1 MKKQKSSNIGS
12 FSPSLEGGR
21 GEASNRKS
29 LHTGSESPLPRR
41 GLGGGSKINVVT
53 LGCSKNLVD
62 SEVLLNQLSM
72 DGFEVVHD
80 SNDASDIVVINT
92 CGFIHDAKEESVN
105 TILSFVD
112 AKGRGEIEKLYVM
125 GCLSERYK
133 ADLEKEV
140 PEVDRF
146 FGKFDMRAIVSELKA
161 TYRPE
166 YIYERKITTPS
177 HFAYLK
183 ISEGCNRVCAFCAIP
198 GMTGKHKSKS
208 MDDLVKEAR
217 YLAKNGVKEIL
228 LIAQDLSY
236 YGIDLYG
243 KGMLAE
249 LIQKIAEIDGIEW
262 IRLHYLY
269 PTKFPM
275 DILPLFKSVPK
286 LCKYIDIPLQHSAN
300 NVLKHMLR
308 HVTTEE
314 TEALLQKIKA
324 EVPGIAIRTTMLVG
338 HPGET
343 EEDFE
348 QLKSFVQKHKFDRLG
363 AFTYSH
369 EEGTYGYKTYQDDVP
384 EDVKQARADELMGLQ
399 ERISAELNAAKVGQ
413 FLKVIID
420 REDDEFFV
428 GRTEFD
434 SPEVDGEVLISKET
448 PLKKGQFCMV
458 EITSAEEFDLYGKVT
473 PAFMLMR

>member
-1 MKKQKSSNIGS
+1 MKKQ
-12 FSPSLEGGR
+12 
-21 GEASNRKS
+21 
-29 LHTGSESPLPRR
+29 
-41 GLGGGSKINVVT
+41 KINVVT

-80 SNDASDIVVINT
+80 SNDTDSDVVVINT

-105 TILSFVD
+105 TILQYVN
-112 AKGRGEIEKLYVM
+112 AKGKGDIDKLYVM

-133 ADLEKEV
+133 TDLEKEV
-140 PEVDRF
+140 PEVDKY
-146 FGKFDMRAIVSELKA
+146 FGKFDLKALVGELKA

-166 YIYERKITTPS
+166 FIYERKITTPS

-183 ISEGCNRVCAFCAIP
+183 VSEGCNRVCAFCAIP
-198 GMTGKHKSKS
+198 GMTGKHRSKS
-208 MDDLVKEAR
+208 IDDLVRETK
-217 YLAKNGVKEIL
+217 YLAKNGVKEVL

-249 LIQKIAEIDGIEW
+249 LIQRIAEVDGIEW

-269 PTKFPM
+269 PTKFPL
-275 DILPLFKSVPK
+275 DILPLFKTVPK
-286 LCKYIDIPLQHSAN
+286 LCKYIDIPLQHSSN

-308 HVTTEE
+308 QVTTEE
-314 TEALLQKIKA
+314 TEALLEKIRK

-348 QLKSFVQKHKFDRLG
+348 QLKGFVIKHRFDRLG
-363 AFTYSH
+363 AFSYSH
-369 EEGTYGYKTYQDDVP
+369 EEGTYGYKKYVDDIP
-384 EDVKQARADELMGLQ
+384 ESTKSARVDELMAIQ
-399 ERISAELNAAKVGQ
+399 QTISSQLMAGKVGQ
-413 FLKVIID
+413 ILNVIVD
-420 REDDEFFV
+420 REEGEFFV

-434 SPEVDGEVLISKET
+434 SPEVDGEVLIGKET
-448 PLKKGQFCMV
+448 ALKKGQFCKV
-458 EITSAEEFDLYGKVT
+458 KITGADEFDLYGKVVE
-473 PAFMLMR
+473 AI

>member
-1 MKKQKSSNIGS
+1 MKKQ
-12 FSPSLEGGR
+12 
-21 GEASNRKS
+21 
-29 LHTGSESPLPRR
+29 
-41 GLGGGSKINVVT
+41 KINVVT

-80 SNDASDIVVINT
+80 SDETDSDIVVINT

-105 TILSFVD
+105 TILQFVE
-112 AKGRGEIEKLYVM
+112 AKGRGDIEKLYVM

-133 ADLEKEV
+133 LDLEKEV

-146 FGKFDMRAIVSELKA
+146 FGKFDMKAVVSELKA

-166 YIYERKITTPS
+166 FIYERKITTPS

-198 GMTGKHKSKS
+198 GMTGKHRSKS
-208 MDDLVKEAR
+208 MEELVKEAK

-249 LIQKIAEIDGIEW
+249 LIQKIAEVDGIRW

-275 DILPLFKSVPK
+275 DILPLFKTVPK
-286 LCKYIDIPLQHSAN
+286 LCKYIDIPLQHSSN

-308 HVTTEE
+308 QVTTEE
-314 TEALLQKIKA
+314 TEALLLKIKT
-324 EVPGIAIRTTMLVG
+324 EIPGIAIRTTMLVG

-348 QLKSFVQKHKFDRLG
+348 QLKNFIQKHKFDRLG

-369 EEGTYGYKTYQDDVP
+369 EEGTYGYQKYSDDIP
-384 EDVKQARADELMGLQ
+384 EEVKQARADEIMAIQQGIS
-399 ERISAELNAAKVGQ
+399 ERLNAAKVGQ
-413 FLKVIID
+413 TLTVIVD

-434 SPEVDGEVLISKET
+434 SPEVDGEVLIGKET
-448 PLKKGQFCMV
+448 PLKKGQFVQV
-458 EITSAEEFDLYGKVT
+458 EITSSDEFDLYGKVAS
-473 PAFMLMR
+473 AFSLVI

>member
-1 MKKQKSSNIGS
+1 MKKQ
-12 FSPSLEGGR
+12 
-21 GEASNRKS
+21 
-29 LHTGSESPLPRR
+29 
-41 GLGGGSKINVVT
+41 KINVVT

-80 SNDASDIVVINT
+80 SNDTDSDIVVINT

-105 TILSFVD
+105 TIMGFVG

-133 ADLEKEV
+133 LDLEKEV

-146 FGKFDMRAIVSELKA
+146 FGKFDMKAIVSELKA

-166 YIYERKITTPS
+166 FIYERKITTPS

-208 MDDLVKEAR
+208 IEDLVKETK
-217 YLAKNGVKEIL
+217 YLAKSGVREIL

-249 LIQKIAEIDGIEW
+249 LIQKVAEIDGIEW

-275 DILPLFKSVPK
+275 DILPLFKTVPK
-286 LCKYIDIPLQHSAN
+286 LCKYIDIPLQHSSN

-314 TEALLQKIKA
+314 TEALLLKIKA
-324 EVPGIAIRTTMLVG
+324 EVPGIVIRTTMLVG

-348 QLKSFVQKHKFDRLG
+348 QLKGFISKHKFDRLG

-369 EEGTYGYKTYQDDVP
+369 EEGTYGYQKYSDDVP
-384 EDVKQARADELMGLQ
+384 EDVKQARQEELMGIQ
-399 ERISAELNAAKVGQ
+399 QVISSQLNEAKIGLT
-413 FLKVIID
+413 LKVIID

-428 GRTEFD
+428 GRSEFD
-434 SPEVDGEVLISKET
+434 SPEVDGEVLITKEVR
-448 PLKKGQFCMV
+448 LKKGQFCSV
-458 EITSAEEFDLYGKVT
+458 EITGSDEFDLYGKVV
-473 PAFMLMR
+473 

>member
-1 MKKQKSSNIGS
+1 MKKQ
-12 FSPSLEGGR
+12 
-21 GEASNRKS
+21 
-29 LHTGSESPLPRR
+29 
-41 GLGGGSKINVVT
+41 KINVVT

-80 SNDASDIVVINT
+80 SNDTDSDIVVINT

-105 TILSFVD
+105 TILQFVE
-112 AKGRGEIEKLYVM
+112 AKGRGDIEKLYVM

-133 ADLEKEV
+133 LDLEKEV

-146 FGKFDMRAIVSELKA
+146 FGKFDMKAVVSELKA

-166 YIYERKITTPS
+166 FIYERKITTPS

-198 GMTGKHKSKS
+198 GMTGKHRSKS
-208 MDDLVKEAR
+208 MEELVKEAK

-249 LIQKIAEIDGIEW
+249 LIQKIAEIDGIRW

-275 DILPLFKSVPK
+275 DILPLFKTVPK
-286 LCKYIDIPLQHSAN
+286 LCKYIDIPLQHSSN

-308 HVTTEE
+308 QVTTEE
-314 TEALLQKIKA
+314 TEALLLKIKT
-324 EVPGIAIRTTMLVG
+324 EIPGIAIRTTMLVG

-348 QLKSFVQKHKFDRLG
+348 QLKSFIQKHKFDRLG

-369 EEGTYGYKTYQDDVP
+369 EEGTYGYQKYSDDIP
-384 EDVKQARADELMGLQ
+384 EEVKQARADEIMAIQQGIS
-399 ERISAELNAAKVGQ
+399 ERLNAAKVGQ
-413 FLKVIID
+413 TLTVIVD

-434 SPEVDGEVLISKET
+434 SPEVDGEVLIGKET
-448 PLKKGQFCMV
+448 PLKKGQFVQV
-458 EITSAEEFDLYGKVT
+458 EITSADEFDLYGKVYQVI
-473 PAFMLMR
+473 

>member
-1 MKKQKSSNIGS
+1 MKKQ
-12 FSPSLEGGR
+12 
-21 GEASNRKS
+21 
-29 LHTGSESPLPRR
+29 
-41 GLGGGSKINVVT
+41 KINVVT

-62 SEVLLNQLSM
+62 SEVLLNQLSI

-80 SNDASDIVVINT
+80 SNENSDIVVLNT
-92 CGFIHDAKEESVN
+92 CGFIGDAKEESVN
-105 TILSFVD
+105 TILQFVD
-112 AKGRGEIEKLYVM
+112 AKSRGSVEKLYVM

-133 ADLEKEV
+133 ADLQNEI
-140 PEVDRF
+140 PEVDKY
-146 FGKFDMRAIVSELKA
+146 FGKFDLKALVGELKA

-166 YIYERKITTPS
+166 FIYERKITTPS

-198 GMTGKHKSKS
+198 GMTGKHQSRS
-208 MDDLVKEAR
+208 IEDLVKEAK

-249 LIQKIAEIDGIEW
+249 LILKIEEIEGIEW

-275 DILPLFKSVPK
+275 DILPLFRSVPK
-286 LCKYIDIPLQHSAN
+286 LCKYIDIPLQHSSN

-308 HVTTEE
+308 QVTTEE
-314 TEALLQKIKA
+314 TETLLKKIKE
-324 EVPGIAIRTTMLVG
+324 EVPEIAIRTTMLVG

-348 QLKSFVQKHKFDRLG
+348 QLKDFVKRHRFDRLG
-363 AFTYSH
+363 AFAYSH
-369 EEGTYGYKTYQDDVP
+369 EEGTYGYKKYEDIIPDDV
-384 EDVKQARADELMGLQ
+384 KNARVEELMAVQ
-399 ERISAELNAAKVGQ
+399 QIISSQLSAARVGQ
-413 FLKVIID
+413 TLKVIID
-420 REDDEFFV
+420 REDDEFYV

-434 SPEVDGEVLISKET
+434 SPEVDGEVLISKDIK
-448 PLKKGQFCMV
+448 LKKGQFYMI
-458 EITSAEEFDLYGKVT
+458 EITGAEEFDLYGKVV
-473 PAFMLMR
+473 L

>member
-1 MKKQKSSNIGS
+1 MCLCGFKIQKMKKQ
-12 FSPSLEGGR
+12 
-21 GEASNRKS
+21 
-29 LHTGSESPLPRR
+29 
-41 GLGGGSKINVVT
+41 KINVVT

-80 SNDASDIVVINT
+80 SNDTDSDIVVINT

-105 TILSFVD
+105 TILQFVE
-112 AKGRGEIEKLYVM
+112 AKGRGDIEKLYVM

-133 ADLEKEV
+133 LDLEKEV

-146 FGKFDMRAIVSELKA
+146 FGKFDMKAVVSELKA

-166 YIYERKITTPS
+166 FIYERKITTPS

-198 GMTGKHKSKS
+198 GMTGKHRSKS
-208 MDDLVKEAR
+208 MEELVKEAK
-217 YLAKNGVKEIL
+217 YLAKDGVKEIL

-249 LIQKIAEIDGIEW
+249 LIQKIAEVDGIRW

-275 DILPLFKSVPK
+275 DILPLFKTVPK
-286 LCKYIDIPLQHSAN
+286 LCKYIDIPLQHSSN

-308 HVTTEE
+308 QVTTEE
-314 TEALLQKIKA
+314 TEALLLKIKT
-324 EVPGIAIRTTMLVG
+324 EIPGIAIRTTMLVG

-348 QLKSFVQKHKFDRLG
+348 QLKSFIQKHKFDRLG

-369 EEGTYGYKTYQDDVP
+369 EEGTYGYQKYSDDIP
-384 EDVKQARADELMGLQ
+384 EEVKQARADEIMAIQQGIS
-399 ERISAELNAAKVGQ
+399 ERLNAAKVGQ
-413 FLKVIID
+413 TLTVIVD

-434 SPEVDGEVLISKET
+434 SPEVDGEVLIGKET
-448 PLKKGQFCMV
+448 PLKKGQFVQV
-458 EITSAEEFDLYGKVT
+458 EITSADEFDLYGKVAST
-473 PAFMLMR
+473 FSLVI

>member
-1 MKKQKSSNIGS
+1 MSK
-12 FSPSLEGGR
+12 
-21 GEASNRKS
+21 RKPTN
-29 LHTGSESPLPRR
+29 TGSLPPLAE
-41 GLGGGSKINVVT
+41 GAGGGSKKINVVT

-62 SEVLLNQLSM
+62 SEVLLNQLAM
-72 DGFEVVHD
+72 DGFDVVHD
-80 SNDASDIVVINT
+80 SNDTDSDIVVINT

-105 TILSFVD
+105 TIMQFVD

-133 ADLEKEV
+133 LDLEKEV

-146 FGKFDMRAIVSELKA
+146 FGKFDLKAVVSELKA

-166 YIYERKITTPS
+166 FIYERKITTPS

-208 MDDLVKEAR
+208 MEDLVKEAK
-217 YLAKNGVKEIL
+217 YLAKKGVREIL

-249 LIQKIAEIDGIEW
+249 LIQKIAEIDGIVW

-275 DILPLFKSVPK
+275 DILPLFKSIPK
-286 LCKYIDIPLQHSAN
+286 LCKYIDIPLQHSSN
-300 NVLKHMLR
+300 NVLKQMLR

-314 TEALLQKIKA
+314 TEALLQKIKEA
-324 EVPGIAIRTTMLVG
+324 VPGIAIRTTMLVG

-348 QLKSFVQKHKFDRLG
+348 QLKSFIQKHQFDRLG

-369 EEGTYGYKTYQDDVP
+369 EEGTYGGQKYNDDIP
-384 EDVKQARADELMGLQ
+384 EEVKQARQEELMGIQQIISLQ
-399 ERISAELNAAKVGQ
+399 LNTAKIGQ
-413 FLKVIID
+413 TLQVIID
-420 REDDEFFV
+420 REDDEFYV

-434 SPEVDGEVLISKET
+434 SPEVDGEVLINKEVKLT
-448 PLKKGQFCMV
+448 RGQFYTV
-458 EITSAEEFDLYGKVT
+458 EISGSEEFDLYGKVN
-473 PAFMLMR
+473 LKI

>member
-1 MKKQKSSNIGS
+1 MKKQ
-12 FSPSLEGGR
+12 
-21 GEASNRKS
+21 
-29 LHTGSESPLPRR
+29 
-41 GLGGGSKINVVT
+41 KINVVT

-62 SEVLLNQLSM
+62 SEVLLSQLSK

-80 SNDASDIVVINT
+80 SDDTDSDIVVINT

-105 TILSFVD
+105 TIMQFVA
-112 AKGRGEIEKLYVM
+112 AKGRGDIEKLYVM

-133 ADLEKEV
+133 LDLEKEV

-146 FGKFDMRAIVSELKA
+146 FGKFDMKAVVNELKA

-166 YIYERKITTPS
+166 FIYERKITTPS

-198 GMTGKHKSKS
+198 GMTGKHQSKT
-208 MDDLVKEAR
+208 MEDLVKEAK
-217 YLAKNGVKEIL
+217 YLAKNGVREIL

-249 LIQKIAEIDGIEW
+249 LIQKVAEIDGIEW

-286 LCKYIDIPLQHSAN
+286 LCHYIDIPLQHSSN

-314 TEALLQKIKA
+314 TEALLQKIKE
-324 EVPGIAIRTTMLVG
+324 EVPGITIRTTMLVG

-343 EEDFE
+343 EEDYE
-348 QLKSFVQKHKFDRLG
+348 QLKSFILKHKFDRLG

-369 EEGTYGYKTYQDDVP
+369 EEGTYGYKKYKDDVP
-384 EDVKQARADELMGLQ
+384 EDVKQARADGIMAIQQG
-399 ERISAELNAAKVGQ
+399 ISAQLNAQKVGKT
-413 FLKVIID
+413 LKVIID

-434 SPEVDGEVLISKET
+434 SPEVDGEVLISKDIL
-448 PLKKGQFCMV
+448 LKKGQFYQV
-458 EITSAEEFDLYGKVT
+458 EITGSEEFDLYGK
-473 PAFMLMR
+473 LI

>member
-1 MKKQKSSNIGS
+1 MPSSKSKLLGVDSL
-12 FSPSLEGGR
+12 PPLLEG
-21 GEASNRKS
+21 A
-29 LHTGSESPLPRR
+29 
-41 GLGGGSKINVVT
+41 GGGRKQKINVVT

-62 SEVLLNQLSM
+62 SEVLLSQLSM

-80 SNDASDIVVINT
+80 SNEESDIVVINT

-105 TILSFVD
+105 TILSFVE
-112 AKGRGEIEKLYVM
+112 AKSRGDIEKLYVM

-133 ADLEKEV
+133 LDLEKEV

-146 FGKFDMRAIVSELKA
+146 FGKFDMKAVVTELKA

-166 YIYERKITTPS
+166 FIYERKITTPS

-198 GMTGKHKSKS
+198 GMTGKHKSRS
-208 MDDLVKEAR
+208 MEDLVKETK
-217 YLAKNGVKEIL
+217 YLAKNGAKEIL

-249 LIQKIAEIDGIEW
+249 LIQKVAEVDGVEW

-275 DILPLFKSVPK
+275 DILPLFQSVPK
-286 LCKYIDIPLQHSAN
+286 LCKYIDIPLQHSSN

-314 TEALLQKIKA
+314 TEALLLKIKA

-343 EEDFE
+343 GEDFE
-348 QLKSFVQKHKFDRLG
+348 QLKDFVKKHRFDRLG

-369 EEGTYGYKTYQDDVP
+369 EEGTYGGQKYQDIIP
-384 EDVKQARADELMGLQ
+384 EDVKQARQEELMGVQ
-399 ERISAELNAAKVGQ
+399 QIISSQLNAEKVGLT
-413 FLKVIID
+413 LKVIID
-420 REDDEFFV
+420 REDEEFYV

-434 SPEVDGEVLISKET
+434 SPEVDGEVLISKDV
-448 PLKKGQFCMV
+448 PLKKGQFV
-458 EITSAEEFDLYGKVT
+458 QVQITGSEEFDLYGKVES
-473 PAFMLMR
+473 AFRPVQ

>member
-1 MKKQKSSNIGS
+1 MKKQ
-12 FSPSLEGGR
+12 
-21 GEASNRKS
+21 
-29 LHTGSESPLPRR
+29 
-41 GLGGGSKINVVT
+41 KINVVT

-80 SNDASDIVVINT
+80 SDDTDSDVVVINT
-92 CGFIHDAKEESVN
+92 CGFINDAKEESVN
-105 TILSFVD
+105 TIMQFVG
-112 AKGRGEIEKLYVM
+112 AKSRGDIEKLYVM

-133 ADLEKEV
+133 SDLEKEV
-140 PEVDRF
+140 PEVDKF
-146 FGKFDMRAIVSELKA
+146 FGKFDLKALVTELKA

-166 YIYERKITTPS
+166 FIYERKITTPS

-198 GMTGKHKSKS
+198 GMTGNHRSRT
-208 MDDLVKEAR
+208 MEDLVKEAK
-217 YLAKNGVKEIL
+217 YLAKNGVREIL

-249 LIQKIAEIDGIEW
+249 LIQKIAEVEGIEW

-275 DILPLFKSVPK
+275 DILPLFKTVDK
-286 LCKYIDIPLQHSAN
+286 LCHYIDIPLQHSAN
-300 NVLKHMLR
+300 NVLKNMLR

-314 TEALLQKIKA
+314 TEVLLQKIKE
-324 EVPGIAIRTTMLVG
+324 EVPGITIRTTMLVG

-348 QLKSFVQKHKFDRLG
+348 QLKSFISKHRFDRLG

-369 EEGTYGYKTYQDDVP
+369 EEGTYGYKKYQDDVP
-384 EDVKQARADELMGLQ
+384 EEVKQSRADAIMGLQ
-399 ERISAELNAAKVGQ
+399 QGISAQLNAEKVGKT
-413 FLKVIID
+413 LKVIID
-420 REDDEFFV
+420 REDEEFFV

-434 SPEVDGEVLISKET
+434 SPEVDGEVLIGKEVS
-448 PLKKGQFCMV
+448 LKKGQFYRV
-458 EITSAEEFDLYGKVT
+458 EITGSEEFDLYGKVV
-473 PAFMLMR
+473 

>member
-1 MKKQKSSNIGS
+1 MKKQ
-12 FSPSLEGGR
+12 
-21 GEASNRKS
+21 
-29 LHTGSESPLPRR
+29 
-41 GLGGGSKINVVT
+41 KINVVT

-62 SEVLLNQLSM
+62 SEVLLNQLAM

-80 SNDASDIVVINT
+80 SNDTDSDIVVINT
-92 CGFIHDAKEESVN
+92 CGFIADAKEESVN
-105 TILSFVD
+105 TIMQFVG

-133 ADLEKEV
+133 TDLEVEV

-146 FGKFDMRAIVSELKA
+146 FGKFDLKALVTELKA

-198 GMTGKHKSKS
+198 GMTGQHKSRS
-208 MDDLVKEAR
+208 MDDLVKEAK
-217 YLAKNGVKEIL
+217 YLAKNGVREIL

-249 LIQKIAEIDGIEW
+249 LIQKIAEINGIEW

-275 DILPLFKSVPK
+275 DILPLFKTVDK
-286 LCKYIDIPLQHSAN
+286 LCHYIDIPLQHSAN

-314 TEALLQKIKA
+314 TEALLRKIKE
-324 EVPGIAIRTTMLVG
+324 EVPGITIRTTMLVG

-343 EEDFE
+343 QEDFE
-348 QLKSFVQKHKFDRLG
+348 QLKSFISKHRFDRLG
-363 AFTYSH
+363 AFAYSH
-369 EEGTYGYKTYQDDVP
+369 EEGTYGFKKYEDDVP
-384 EDVKQARADELMGLQ
+384 EDLKQARADEIMGIQ
-399 ERISAELNAAKVGQ
+399 QGISAQLNAEKVGKT
-413 FLKVIID
+413 LKVIID

-434 SPEVDGEVLISKET
+434 SPEVDGEVLIGKDFQ
-448 PLKKGQFCMV
+448 LKKGQFYQV
-458 EITSAEEFDLYGKVT
+458 EITGSEEFDLYGRIVAEKK
-473 PAFMLMR
+473 

>member
-1 MKKQKSSNIGS
+1 MKNTWFYLCALAPLWQKNKKMKKQ
-12 FSPSLEGGR
+12 
-21 GEASNRKS
+21 
-29 LHTGSESPLPRR
+29 
-41 GLGGGSKINVVT
+41 KINVVT

-80 SNDASDIVVINT
+80 SNDTSDIVVINT
-92 CGFIHDAKEESVN
+92 CGFINDAKEESVN
-105 TILSFVD
+105 TILQFVE
-112 AKGRGEIEKLYVM
+112 AKSRGDIEKLYVM

-133 ADLEKEV
+133 SDLETEV
-140 PEVDRF
+140 PEVDKY
-146 FGKFDMRAIVSELKA
+146 FGKFDLKALVGELKA

-166 YIYERKITTPS
+166 FIYERKITTPS

-198 GMTGKHKSKS
+198 GMTGKHQSRS
-208 MDDLVKEAR
+208 IEDLVKEAK
-217 YLAKNGVKEIL
+217 YLSKNGVKEIL

-249 LIQKIAEIDGIEW
+249 LIQKIAEVDGIEW

-275 DILPLFKSVPK
+275 DILPLFKSVSK
-286 LCKYIDIPLQHSAN
+286 LCKYIDIPLQHSSN

-314 TEALLQKIKA
+314 TEALLQKIKE
-324 EVPGIAIRTTMLVG
+324 EVPGIAVRTTMLIG

-343 EEDFE
+343 EDDFE
-348 QLKSFVQKHKFDRLG
+348 QLKDFVKRHRFDRLG

-369 EEGTYGYKTYQDDVP
+369 EEGTYGFKKYEDNIP
-384 EDVKQARADELMGLQ
+384 EEVKQARQEELMEVQ
-399 ERISAELNAAKVGQ
+399 QIISSQLNAARVGQ
-413 FLKVIID
+413 TLNVIID
-420 REDDEFFV
+420 REDDEFYV

-434 SPEVDGEVLISKET
+434 SPEVDGEVLISKDIK
-448 PLKKGQFCMV
+448 LKKGQFYPV
-458 EITSAEEFDLYGKVT
+458 EITGAEEFDLYGTVVLNQKI
-473 PAFMLMR
+473 AGA